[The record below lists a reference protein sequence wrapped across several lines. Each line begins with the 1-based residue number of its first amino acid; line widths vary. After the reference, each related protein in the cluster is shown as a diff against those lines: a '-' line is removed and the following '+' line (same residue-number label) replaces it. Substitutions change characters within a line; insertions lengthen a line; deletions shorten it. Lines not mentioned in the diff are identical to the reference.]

1 MRRSVRRSTRNVRQ
15 RVGRTLKKAR
25 SKRRTR
31 GRKSK
36 NKKKMKGGS
45 TPRPPSTPP
54 PMEMGSAEMG
64 SAEMGYDRSLLG
76 QSFAAPPDQSR
87 ITELEEKET
96 WYQSRITELEE
107 GNARCQQDLDQT
119 IQELEGK
126 LRIALGLDLV
136 TLSKGDQVKFYS
148 EEEQAWFGGEVIS
161 VVNEGV
167 NEGVKLK
174 YRIKNRYQ
182 EVTLPFSDPRT
193 QLEPL
198 TIKIAEAGIGG
209 KVNFYSTSAKLW
221 TEAIVINVT
230 NGELVLHYEVD
241 GTTRQRMVSLFDP
254 RIRPKN

>member
-1 MRRSVRRSTRNVRQ
+1 
-15 RVGRTLKKAR
+15 
-25 SKRRTR
+25 
-31 GRKSK
+31 
-36 NKKKMKGGS
+36 MKGGS

-64 SAEMGYDRSLLG
+64 SPEMGYDRSLLG

-87 ITELEEKET
+87 ITELEGNET
-96 WYQSRITELEE
+96 WYKSRITELEE
-107 GNARCQQDLDQT
+107 ANARCQQDLDQT

-126 LRIALGLDLV
+126 LRRALGLDLV
-136 TLSKGDQVKFYS
+136 TLSVGDQVKFYS
-148 EEEQAWFGGEVIS
+148 EGAQAWFGGEVIS

-174 YRIKNRYQ
+174 YRIKNLYQ

-193 QLEPL
+193 QLQPL
-198 TIKIAEAGIGG
+198 TIKIVEAGIGG

-221 TEAIVINVT
+221 TEATVKQVT
-230 NGELVLHYEVD
+230 NGELLLHYEVD
-241 GTTRQRMVSLFDP
+241 GTTRKRLVSLFDP